1 MGLLTVTMLGC
12 GTSVGIPCLG
22 RAGWGKCDPNEPKNR
37 RQRCALLVQT
47 ETTNI
52 LVDAG
57 PDIRNQLLPHNLTKI
72 DAVLITHTHSD
83 HVAGLDDLRVFYWPD
98 QIKVPLYAT
107 AHHGSDI
114 TGRVP
119 YMFEKNPSSPSYFKP
134 PLEMRTI
141 TAGEKIEIGD
151 VNVNVLYQK
160 HGLTDSLGFIFNGVC
175 GYSTDLNDMPEDS
188 FLALAGV
195 PLWIVETLR
204 EQPHQAHAH
213 YDLTFSWIDR
223 VMPEQAVLTHLGL
236 EADYQ
241 KLKSICPDRVE
252 PGYDGMRFELEF

>member
-1 MGLLTVTMLGC
+1 MGLLTVSMLGC

-22 RAGWGKCDPNEPKNR
+22 RAGWGKCDPDEPKNR

-83 HVAGLDDLRVFYWPD
+83 HVAGIDDLRVFFWPD
-98 QIKVPLYAT
+98 QVKLPLYAT
-107 AHHGSDI
+107 AHHGADI
-114 TGRVP
+114 QERVP
-119 YMFEKNPSSPSYFKP
+119 YMFVKKHDSPTYFQP
-134 PLEMRTI
+134 PLEMKEI
-141 TAGEKIEIGD
+141 CAGDVLTIGD
-151 VNVNVLYQK
+151 ITIDVMHQE
-160 HGLTDSLGFIFNGVC
+160 HGLTNSLGFIFNGIC
-175 GYSTDLNDMPEDS
+175 GYSTDLNDMPEENFS
-188 FLALAGV
+188 LLAGI

-204 EQPHQAHAH
+204 EKPHQAHAH

-223 VMPEQAVLTHLGL
+223 VKPEHAVLTHLGL
-236 EADYQ
+236 DADYQ
-241 KLKSICPDRVE
+241 KLKGICPERVE
-252 PGYDGMRFELEF
+252 PGYDGMQFILSF

>member
-22 RAGWGKCDPNEPKNR
+22 RAGWGKCDPDEPKNR

-72 DAVLITHTHSD
+72 DAVLITHTHTD
-83 HVAGLDDLRVFYWPD
+83 HVAGIDDLRVFFWPD
-98 QIKVPLYAT
+98 QVKLPLYAT
-107 AHHGSDI
+107 AHHGADI
-114 TGRVP
+114 QERVP
-119 YMFEKNPSSPSYFKP
+119 YMFVKKPNSPPYFQP
-134 PLEMRTI
+134 PLEMKEI
-141 TAGEKIEIGD
+141 CAGNVLTIGD
-151 VNVNVLYQK
+151 ITIHVMHQE
-160 HGLTDSLGFIFNGVC
+160 HGLTNSLGFIFNGVC
-175 GYSTDLNDMPEDS
+175 GYSTDLNDMPEENFS
-188 FLALAGV
+188 LLAGI

-204 EQPHQAHAH
+204 EKPHQAHAH

-223 VMPEQAVLTHLGL
+223 VKPEHAVLTHLGL
-236 EADYQ
+236 DADYR
-241 KLKSICPDRVE
+241 KLKGICPERVE
-252 PGYDGMRFELEF
+252 PGYDGMQFTLSF